1 MFQCAICAIEN
12 QLIIQRL
19 SRQLV
24 SENAE
29 TFLIGLRLHL
39 AKIDV

>member
-1 MFQCAICAIEN
+1 MFQCAVCAIEN

-24 SENAE
+24 SENTE
-29 TFLIGLRLHL
+29 RTFNCFEIAFGRN
-39 AKIDV
+39 